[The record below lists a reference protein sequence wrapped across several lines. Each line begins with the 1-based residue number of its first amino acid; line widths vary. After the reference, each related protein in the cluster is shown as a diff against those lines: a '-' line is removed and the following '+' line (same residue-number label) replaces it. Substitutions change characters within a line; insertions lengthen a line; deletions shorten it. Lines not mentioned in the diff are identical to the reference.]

1 MKNKIGREIIEI
13 AVFGWKNFIFE
24 NLIAILL
31 LLLLCIGTAV
41 NSFLYT
47 ILYLAI
53 VSLSR
58 RFVKGFHFDKR
69 WKCMSATVISHSML
83 FLMANIFRN
92 ILSMNVVCTAII
104 FSSTYILLDCFL
116 QLTVRDC

>member
-24 NLIAILL
+24 NLLSI
-31 LLLLCIGTAV
+31 LLLCIGTAV

-58 RFVKGFHFDKR
+58 RFVKGFHFDK
-69 WKCMSATVISHSML
+69 
-83 FLMANIFRN
+83 
-92 ILSMNVVCTAII
+92 
-104 FSSTYILLDCFL
+104 
-116 QLTVRDC
+116 

>member
-24 NLIAILL
+24 NLLSI
-31 LLLLCIGTAV
+31 LLLCIGTAV

-69 WKCMSATVISHSML
+69 WKCMSETVISHSML
-83 FLMANIFRN
+83 FLMANIFSN

-116 QLTVRDC
+116 QLTVRDY